1 MKKCTVLALVAFIAA
16 MLAAPVTAQESG
28 SDELGLR
35 IGAYGFGELPANEYS
50 QSIDGLVCGGLTIGY
65 PFPAEILG
73 NQFGISFHIQGGY
86 LFAQGGKADNGWD
99 ALVMTNLWFRIGLPA
114 GFALVPELG
123 YGVDVR
129 HVDVKPEYE
138 TLPSDVYADQLIE
151 AALSFRWAPVKLN
164 GHLEFELTPQF
175 LFNPFNDGMTILGG
189 LRLGFVY
196 AFSK

>member
-1 MKKCTVLALVAFIAA
+1 MKKCTLFAIAALMVALVA
-16 MLAAPVTAQESG
+16 APLSAQESS

-35 IGAYGFGELPANEYS
+35 IGAFGFGQLPANEYS
-50 QSIDGLVCGGLTIGY
+50 ESIDGLLGGGVTIGY
-65 PFPAEILG
+65 PFPAKIG
-73 NQFGISFHIQGGY
+73 NNQFGISFHIQGGY
-86 LFAQGGKADNGWD
+86 LFAQGGKADDGWD

-129 HVDVKPEYE
+129 HVDVKPAYE
-138 TLPSDVYADQLIE
+138 TLPSTVYADQLVE
-151 AALSFRWAPVKLN
+151 AALSLRWGPPALN
-164 GHLEFELTPQF
+164 GRLEFELTPQF

-196 AFSK
+196 AFDK

>member
-1 MKKCTVLALVAFIAA
+1 MKKCTLLAMAAFLFALAA
-16 MLAAPVTAQESG
+16 MPLSAQD

-50 QSIDGLVCGGLTIGY
+50 QSIDGLVGGGVTIGY
-65 PFPAEILG
+65 PFPAEIFG

-86 LFAQGGKADNGWD
+86 LFAQGGKAADGWD

-138 TLPSDVYADQLIE
+138 TLPSNVYADQLIE
-151 AALSFRWAPVKLN
+151 AALSLRFAPQSLG

-189 LRLGFVY
+189 LRLGFLY